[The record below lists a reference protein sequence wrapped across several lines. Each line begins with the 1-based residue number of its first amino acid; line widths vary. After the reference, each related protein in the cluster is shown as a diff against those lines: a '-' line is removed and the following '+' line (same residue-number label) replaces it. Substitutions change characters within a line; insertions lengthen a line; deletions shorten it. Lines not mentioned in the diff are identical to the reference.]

1 MITVTKGM
9 SVQRLQDVDKFNA
22 QAALVEVLLL
32 LKETIS
38 DPKLL
43 GDLAQ
48 RKADAM
54 KLTTDE
60 EKRRQEALELI
71 GRTDELKQSFLALDQ
86 REAKIEQQHKDN
98 LNAVDLMK
106 AEAKQGF
113 DARSKMLAEGENAL
127 AKKKAADETSFRDL
141 DAKAKKTLAEL
152 EDRKRQLDERESS
165 LNDLYRKIEDVKAA
179 LGK

>member
-1 MITVTKGM
+1 MLVTKGM

-48 RKADAM
+48 RKAEAL

-60 EKRRQEALELI
+60 EKKRQEAMELI
-71 GRTDELKQSFLALDQ
+71 ARTDELKNSFRALDE
-86 REAKIEQQHKDN
+86 RERKIDQQHKDN
-98 LNAVDLMK
+98 LRAIDEEK
-106 AEAKQGF
+106 ASAKAAF
-113 DARSKMLAEGENAL
+113 DARERAIKEGETAL
-127 AKKKAADETSFRDL
+127 AKKKAQDQADFMDK
-141 DAKAKKTLAEL
+141 DAKAKKTHDDLERRMREL
-152 EDRKRQLDERESS
+152 DDRGNS
-165 LNDLYRKIEDVKAA
+165 LNDLYNKIEAVKSA
-179 LGK
+179 LGT